1 MYRAFAFY
9 VPYDLRNCILGRYG
23 DKHMRMI
30 GNEIPSNISHS
41 RLCASSLN
49 TDPNCCRNSLYR
61 RFFRYFGIHVT
72 WYLHSHFVWLKLWLS
87 FIESLSFVNFER
99 FTLWGA
105 FISLRNCQTLGVHR
119 HSRWFTLKQLEDHLE
134 FPEVQMTFYCR
145 FKSLIELAVFRQ
157 VPLIF
162 NRLGQIHFFSCR
174 LHGEDLLPFI
184 EELFPIPSFVTY
196 PRLHFLPS

>member
-1 MYRAFAFY
+1 MAGYLYKLSWSILRSSCSYYLIVFADGFFVSAHGRDVIASGPKVVARIVPFSAVIFSCDMYRAFAFY
-9 VPYDLRNCILGRYG
+9 VPYDLRNCILGQYG

-119 HSRWFTLKQLEDHLE
+119 HSR
-134 FPEVQMTFYCR
+134 
-145 FKSLIELAVFRQ
+145 
-157 VPLIF
+157 
-162 NRLGQIHFFSCR
+162 
-174 LHGEDLLPFI
+174 
-184 EELFPIPSFVTY
+184 
-196 PRLHFLPS
+196 